1 MLALLGVD
9 SIKTHSEGLL
19 ANLKGATAN
28 LSAGGSAYG
37 LGIGQGEV
45 DSQGMINPQNEVQ
58 GVPLTEHNAPSNLKY
73 AMIPLN
79 TIHEPLD
86 KKSTRKQVS
95 HYSLRYR
102 LLLTKTS
109 CRNFHTAPKYCEKS

>member
-9 SIKTHSEGLL
+9 SIKTHSDGLL

-28 LSAGGSAYG
+28 MSAGGSAYG
-37 LGIGQGEV
+37 LGIGHGEA

-58 GVPLTEHNAPSNLKY
+58 GVPLTEHNAPSNQKY
-73 AMIPLN
+73 AMVPLN
-79 TIHEPLD
+79 AIHEPLD

-95 HYSLRYR
+95 PLFSSEPIV
-102 LLLTKTS
+102 LTEAVY
-109 CRNFHTAPKYCEKS
+109 RNFHAAPKYCEKN